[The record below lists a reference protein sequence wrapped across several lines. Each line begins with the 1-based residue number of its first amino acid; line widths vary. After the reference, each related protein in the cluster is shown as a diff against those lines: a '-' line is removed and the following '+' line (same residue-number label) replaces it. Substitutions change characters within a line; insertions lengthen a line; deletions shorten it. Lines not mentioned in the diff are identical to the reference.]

1 MTRALQVLAGHR
13 ALQTIKQHGL
23 QPSQIQMILGASGG
37 PKWFVLS
44 KLDQYLNQEFLP
56 KAEQSIQLIGSSVG
70 AWRMACYA
78 QQDPVAAI
86 QRFEDHY
93 LHQRYSKG
101 ALATEVSSKALEMLK
116 HTLGKDGSHQILS
129 NDKRHLNV
137 VTSRCHGWVES
148 ESAGR
153 QMAGVVAS
161 AAVNFLSRRQ
171 LHRFYERVVFS
182 QNMAGSPFR
191 QLPGVQGRISFL
203 NEMNLMDALMASGA
217 IPLVLEGVTDIAGAP
232 QGIYRD
238 GGLVDY
244 HFDLPLKT
252 DNGIIL
258 YPHFAP
264 VLKPGWFDK
273 SLPWRQVSPN
283 NYADVVLLT
292 PTPEFIRHLPHGRI
306 PNRNDFRKLDD
317 RAREL
322 FWKNTVSL
330 SQRLADDL
338 HEMLH
343 NERLQKEVKPLLPDQ
358 LRGNT

>member
-13 ALQTIKQHGL
+13 ALQTIKQEGL
-23 QPSQIQMILGASGG
+23 QPSQIRMILGASGG

-56 KAEQSIQLIGSSVG
+56 RAEQSIQLVGSSVG

-86 QRFEDHY
+86 KRFEDRY
-93 LHQRYSKG
+93 LHQTYSKNADANEVSTK
-101 ALATEVSSKALEMLK
+101 ALAILK
-116 HTLGKDGSHQILS
+116 DTLGPDGGHQILS
-129 NDKRHLNV
+129 NHNRHLNV

-148 ESAGR
+148 EKTGR

-161 AAVNFLSRRQ
+161 AAVNLLSRNQ
-171 LHRFYERVVFS
+171 LYHFYERVVFS
-182 QNMAGSPFR
+182 QNMAESPFR
-191 QLPGVQGRISFL
+191 QLAGVQGRISFL
-203 NEMNLMDALMASGA
+203 NEMNLLDALMASGA
-217 IPLVLEGVTDIAGAP
+217 IPLVLEGVAGIAGAP
-232 QGIYRD
+232 EGIYRD

-244 HFDLPLKT
+244 HFDLPFKA

-264 VLKPGWFDK
+264 ILKPGWFDK

-317 RAREL
+317 KAREL

-338 HEMLH
+338 DEMLH
-343 NERLQKEVKPLLPDQ
+343 NERLEKEVKPLLPDQ
-358 LRGNT
+358 LRGS